1 MPATEAAAL
10 IAAARR
16 WPAAPPGRVSP
27 LAPGSSHRL
36 FAAVLAGEPVVVK
49 VFRDARRGEPDR
61 EWEALRLLGGSCA
74 PAPLHRSHDGGPAT
88 IVMRRAA
95 GAPRPLAALDDRQLA
110 ALAAAHDRVRA
121 AVPASRRRATGHPV
135 ALLAR
140 TRDGLADLASCPPG
154 PHAAALRLARAWAD
168 GCTSAWGGGEAFG
181 RGDPNAANYLWDG
194 DDVMLVDFEDSGL
207 NVPAVALAD
216 LVEHVANRGLPE
228 ATVGR
233 LGHLWGLARRR
244 AGLAEARRL
253 AACFWLVVL
262 ERNRR
267 AGLPARQVT
276 AAQQAA
282 RVQEL
287 LG

>member
-10 IAAARR
+10 IATARR
-16 WPAAPPGRVSP
+16 WPAPGPGRVEP

-49 VFRDARRGEPDR
+49 VFRD
-61 EWEALRLLGGSCA
+61 
-74 PAPLHRSHDGGPAT
+74 
-88 IVMRRAA
+88 
-95 GAPRPLAALDDRQLA
+95 
-110 ALAAAHDRVRA
+110 
-121 AVPASRRRATGHPV
+121 
-135 ALLAR
+135 
-140 TRDGLADLASCPPG
+140 
-154 PHAAALRLARAWAD
+154 
-168 GCTSAWGGGEAFG
+168 
-181 RGDPNAANYLWDG
+181 
-194 DDVMLVDFEDSGL
+194 DVTPVDFEDSGL
-207 NVPAVALAD
+207 NLPAVELAD

-233 LGHLWGLARRR
+233 LGHLWGLARRG

>member
-74 PAPLHRSHDGGPAT
+74 PAPGRARRPAVGRAGRGPRPGAGGGAGLAAAGDRPPGGPA
-88 IVMRRAA
+88 
-95 GAPRPLAALDDRQLA
+95 
-110 ALAAAHDRVRA
+110 
-121 AVPASRRRATGHPV
+121 AS
-135 ALLAR
+135 
-140 TRDGLADLASCPPG
+140 TRDGLAGLASCPPG

-194 DDVMLVDFEDSGL
+194 DDVTLVDFEDSGL

-244 AGLAEARRL
+244 GGLAEARRL

-287 LG
+287 RG